1 MTNAYQNEL
10 ARAHGRDDI
19 VELSRLL
26 ELHHR
31 WSSFDGNRDNFLRE
45 HDELDEYFRLDTD
58 PDKALAF
65 VILAASTYD
74 EPDYLFL
81 TAAGPLENLLRA
93 PSPSLLDRVV
103 AEARK
108 TARFRWMLTGVYPHA
123 IEDEAARQI
132 IVKAIGD
139 VRETDPM
146 PPAPWT

>member
-1 MTNAYQNEL
+1 MAKAFRNEL
-10 ARAHGRDDI
+10 ARAHGRADI
-19 VELSRLL
+19 VELKRLL

-31 WSSFDGNRDNFLRE
+31 WSSFGGNRDRFLEE
-45 HDELDEYFRLDTD
+45 HDELDGYFRLVTD

-65 VILAASTYD
+65 VILAAATYD

-81 TAAGPLENLLRA
+81 TAAGPLEELLRA
-93 PSPSLLDRVV
+93 PSPSLLSRVV

-123 IEDEAARQI
+123 IEDEAVRQV